1 MFTNSIDNKQAY
13 TNNDGIDMI
22 DLTDSIFGV
31 KDSVVTCSFYKVRKN
46 MEMRP
51 DLMSIAAFGE
61 DIYTEMIIK
70 YSQIDNPFAI
80 EEGDI
85 IAVPTLNSIYD
96 DVKDIYANKT
106 GIDTYDLVKN
116 YHKYIDKSK
125 VPAKMGAEESTAY
138 SDSVNN
144 KSSNSLISSSDNTST
159 GNFSSESNAA
169 SETTGQPIEGNMA
182 NNGQSGIFLKNG
194 RLYFGPNVSSKPNDV
209 TDIEGNNIADSDLV
223 DCARNDVTIGQ
234 FLNATLKN
242 SLKK

>member
-1 MFTNSIDNKQAY
+1 MFKNSIDNKQAY
-13 TNNDGIDMI
+13 TNNEGIDMI

-61 DIYTEMIIK
+61 DAYAEMIIK
-70 YSQIDNPFAI
+70 YSQIDNPFSI

-96 DVKDIYANKT
+96 DVKDIYANST
-106 GIDTYDLVKN
+106 GIETYNLVKN

-125 VPAKMGAEESTAY
+125 VPSKLGAEESTAY
-138 SDSVNN
+138 VDSVNN
-144 KSSNSLISSSDNTST
+144 KENNGLINTNTPSANT
-159 GNFSSESNAA
+159 GNIPVNSNNSAI
-169 SETTGQPIEGNMA
+169 EPVEGNLA

-209 TDIEGNNIADSDLV
+209 TDIEGNNIADSELV

-242 SLKK
+242 SLKR